1 MATKNKPTDVITQA
15 VAQFDEIAKR
25 YLETIPKQIQDAQ
38 IAPPAGKRKQQR
50 RPANPFG
57 GM

>member
-38 IAPPAGKRKQQR
+38 IDPPGGRRKQQL
-50 RPANPFG
+50 RPTNPFG
-57 GM
+57 RI